1 MSSTTFQKVAIV
13 GVGAIGGLF
22 AGWLGSRLPA
32 GQVQLSAVAR
42 GETLRALRE
51 RGLTW
56 VDADGAEHRAAVN
69 ASDDPASLG
78 LQDLVIVSVKG
89 PAMPAV
95 APAVR
100 ALMGPQTTVLVAMN
114 GVPWWFFD
122 GLPGEAAGLQLK
134 AVDPLGI
141 TAQNIPTAQV
151 IGCVVHASAAAPPTS
166 SSSASRPAA
175 CRHACRP
182 WPTC

>member
-1 MSSTTFQKVAIV
+1 MFKKIAIV

-32 GQVQLSAVAR
+32 GQIQLSAVAR

-51 RGLTW
+51 RGLVW
-56 VDADGAEHRAAVN
+56 VDADGAEHSVAVN
-69 ASDDPASLG
+69 ASDDAASLG
-78 LQDLVIVSVKG
+78 VQDLVIVSVKG
-89 PAMPAV
+89 PAMPVV

-100 ALMGPQTTVLVAMN
+100 ALMGPHTVVLVAMN

-134 AVDPLGI
+134 AVDPLGL
-141 TAQNIPTAQV
+141 TAQHIPPRRS
-151 IGCVVHASAAAPPTS
+151 SAAWCTPAPPRRSPRASSASRTTS

-175 CRHACRP
+175 
-182 WPTC
+182 